1 MTAIYLDNAATSFP
15 KPESVY
21 LAVDSYQ
28 REVGGNPGRATHARA
43 LRAEEIFTRTRKSLA
58 RLCGIPDPS
67 RIVFAFNGT
76 QALNVGLK
84 GLLRPG
90 DHVLTSALDHN
101 AVNRPLFKLASQG
114 VSVTRIPC
122 DPTFGIDLIDVA
134 QALRAE
140 TRMIVLTHSSNV
152 FGTMLPLAEIGELA
166 RARGVL
172 FFVDAAQTL
181 GQCPLDVEAMHIDLL
196 AAPGHKGLFG
206 PEGTGFLYIRDGLT
220 LDTLCEGGTGYRS
233 EMQEQPDWLPDRFEA
248 GTPNG
253 PGIAGLSAGAE
264 FVLQEGIE
272 KLAQKKGDLVAQ
284 LWEGL
289 TPIDRVQLYGP
300 GPRSPRTSVVSFNL
314 EGIPCDS
321 VGAILD
327 SAFEIQVRCGLHCA
341 PFAHLTAGTYPAGT
355 VRVSPGYFNTQ
366 ADIETLVLAVREIAR
381 KRPG

>member
-15 KPESVY
+15 KPENVY

-84 GLLRPG
+84 GLLKPG

-101 AVNRPLFKLASQG
+101 AVNRPLFKLASLG

-122 DPTFGIDLIDVA
+122 DPKSGIDLIDVA

-152 FGTMLPLAEIGELA
+152 FGTMLPLTEIGELA

-181 GQCPLDVEAMHIDLL
+181 GYCPLEVEAMHIDLL

-233 EMQEQPDWLPDRFEA
+233 EMQEQPEWLPDRFEA

-253 PGIAGLSAGAE
+253 PGIAGLGAGAE
-264 FVLQEGIE
+264 FVLQEGLEVI
-272 KLAQKKGDLVAQ
+272 AKKKRNLIAQ
-284 LWEGL
+284 LWNGL
-289 TPIDRVQLYGP
+289 AGIDQVRLYGP
-300 GPRSPRTSVVSFNL
+300 EPLSARTAVVSFNL

-327 SAFEIQVRCGLHCA
+327 SAFEIQVRSGLHCA
-341 PFAHLTAGTYPAGT
+341 PFAHMAAGTYPAGT
-355 VRVSPGYFNTQ
+355 VRVSPGYFNTE
-366 ADIETLVLAVREIAR
+366 ADIETLILAVREIAR
-381 KRPG
+381 KRQG

>member
-21 LAVDSYQ
+21 LAVDAYQ

-43 LRAEEIFTRTRKSLA
+43 LKAEETFTRTRKSLA

-76 QALNVGLK
+76 QALNLGIKGVLK
-84 GLLRPG
+84 PG
-90 DHVLTSALDHN
+90 DHVLASALDHN
-101 AVNRPLFKLASQG
+101 AVNRPLHKLASQG
-114 VSVTRIPC
+114 VSMTRLPC
-122 DPTFGIDLIDVA
+122 DPASGVAVSDVA
-134 QALRAE
+134 RTLQPE

-152 FGTMLPLAEIGELA
+152 LGTMLPLAEIGDLA

-181 GQCPLDVEAMHIDLL
+181 GQCPIDVEAMRIDLL

-206 PEGTGFLYIRDGLT
+206 PEGTGFLYMREGLT
-220 LDTLCEGGTGYRS
+220 LDTLWEGGTGFRS
-233 EMQEQPDWLPDRFEA
+233 ELQEQPDWLPDRFEA
-248 GTPNG
+248 GTQNG
-253 PGIAGLSAGAE
+253 PGIAGLGAGAE
-264 FVLQEGIE
+264 FVLREGVE
-272 KLAQKKGDLVAQ
+272 KIAKKKGDLVAQ

-289 TPIDRVQLYGP
+289 APLDRVQLYGP

-314 EGIPCDS
+314 AGIPCDS

-341 PFAHLTAGTYPAGT
+341 PFAHMAAGTYPSGT
-355 VRVSPGYFNTQ
+355 VRVSPGYFNTE
-366 ADIETLVLAVREIAR
+366 ADIETLIMAVKEIAR
-381 KRPG
+381 KRS